1 MKRIFV
7 LILFTACLFS
17 IRAQSRDELIE
28 AYRRGTLTAS
38 QIENLK
44 RQYGI
49 TDIPTANIMSDMQ
62 SRRRDIQN
70 RDIPGRVG
78 QSPISSGEVS
88 VAASSRPQALEYQ
101 SAAYPEQDSL
111 ATDQEPMKIFGHEMF
126 RHRVGGFEQN
136 MNIATPENY
145 VLGAG
150 DEIIVDLWG
159 NSQSSMRME
168 LSPDGYVIVS
178 EVGPVMLAGLT
189 IKQAERRLRNAMSA
203 VYEGLTTG
211 DVEMMLS
218 LGRIRTIM
226 VDVAGE
232 VSESGT
238 YALPSLSTLFDALR
252 KAGGVSDI
260 GSVRRIGLYRSGK
273 QVAEIDLYKYI
284 VSGDNRQDIP
294 LRDGDLII
302 IEPHECV
309 VKISGDVRRPMRY
322 ELSRGE
328 SLSDAIGYAGGF
340 SSDANRQT
348 VGVVRRRGG
357 RRESHTVDSAA
368 FRSFMLEDGD
378 SVIVGGGIN
387 RYANRVE
394 LQGAVMRPGYYAID
408 EDTQTLKQLLHHAE
422 GLREDAFMPRAVLYR
437 EKDDFTREVVAID
450 LQGLMSGEIEDI
462 TLRPNDRFVILS
474 IDDMREEFTV
484 GIFGAVSHS
493 GDYPYAENMTIEDLI
508 VAAGGLRESA
518 STANITVVRRIKSP
532 HSLRTQEQ
540 LFEIFVVDVNR
551 GLSVKEGEFR
561 LRPFDQVFVRRSPVY
576 ITQSSVTVEG
586 EVAFAGRYPLSHR
599 NMRLS
604 EVVADAGYPT
614 SGAFIEGAYLLRK
627 MTAEERMQSDALQKL
642 IDMQRGRGG
651 ADSLRMNGINL
662 SEVYSVG
669 INLAEALAY
678 PGSDADVVLRDGDV
692 ISIPQYNGTVRVMGA
707 VLYPNSVTYV
717 AGKRLKY
724 YVDSAGGFDNRAR
737 RRGAFVIY
745 MNGMVSSGLSSK
757 IRPGCIVVV
766 PSKLP
771 VSPLRWNDILG
782 LASSSASTA
791 ALVMSA
797 INVAK

>member
-1 MKRIFV
+1 MKIICV
-7 LILFTACLFS
+7 LMLFMACLYDV
-17 IRAQSRDELIE
+17 RAQSHDELLE
-28 AYRRGTLTAS
+28 AFRRGTLTAA
-38 QIENLK
+38 QVENLK

-49 TDIPTANIMSDMQ
+49 SDALAATAMSDVQ
-62 SRRRDIQN
+62 SRRRDM
-70 RDIPGRVG
+70 VG
-78 QSPISSGEVS
+78 GGESATAPNKMPV
-88 VAASSRPQALEYQ
+88 VVNNQPQAAEYQ
-101 SAAYPEQDSL
+101 SSALPWRDSS
-111 ATDQEPMKIFGHEMF
+111 AIGRGPMKIFGHDMF
-126 RHRVGGFEQN
+126 QNRMGVVGPN

-145 VLGAG
+145 VLGPG
-150 DEIIVDLWG
+150 DELIVDLWG
-159 NSQSSMRME
+159 DTQSSMRME
-168 LSPDGYVIVS
+168 ISPDGYVVVS
-178 EVGPVMLAGLT
+178 DVGPLMLAGLT

-203 VYEGLTTG
+203 VYEGLMTG

-218 LGRIRTIM
+218 LGRVRTIR

-232 VSESGT
+232 VLSPGS
-238 YALPSLSTLFDALR
+238 YSLSSLATLFDALLA
-252 KAGGVSDI
+252 AGGVSDI
-260 GSVRRIGLYRSGK
+260 GSVRRIGLYRSGR
-273 QVAEIDLYKYI
+273 QVANVDLYKYI
-284 VSGDNRQDIP
+284 LSGDNRQDVH

-302 IEPHECV
+302 LGPQKCV
-309 VKISGDVRRPMRY
+309 VSIAGEVRRPMKY
-322 ELSRGE
+322 EMLDGE

-340 SSDANRQT
+340 SSDANRRS
-348 VGVVRRRGG
+348 VGVVRRGGG
-357 RRESHTVDSAA
+357 RYESHTIDSADA
-368 FRSFMLEDGD
+368 SSFVLEDGD
-378 SVIVGGGIN
+378 SVNVGGGIN

-408 EDTQTLKQLLHHAE
+408 EDVQTLKQLLSRAE

-450 LQGLMSGEIEDI
+450 LQGLMSGEVEDI
-462 TLRPNDRFVILS
+462 ALRPNDRFIVSS
-474 IDDMREEFTV
+474 IDDMREEYTV

-493 GDYPYAENMTIEDLI
+493 GDYPYAENMTIEDLM

-561 LRPFDQVFVRRSPVY
+561 LKPFDQVFVRRSPVY

-627 MTAEERMQSDALQKL
+627 MTPEERMQSDALQQL

-651 ADSLRMNGINL
+651 TDSLRMNGINL

-669 INLAEALAY
+669 INLAEALAH

-692 ISIPQYNGTVRVMGA
+692 ISVPQYNGTVRVMGA
-707 VLYPNSVTYV
+707 VLYPNSVTY
-717 AGKRLKY
+717 AEGKRLKY
-724 YVDSAGGFDNRAR
+724 YVDAAGGFDNRAR

-745 MNGMVSSGLSSK
+745 MNGMVSSGLSSE

-782 LASSSASTA
+782 LVSSSASTA

>member
-1 MKRIFV
+1 MKIICV
-7 LILFTACLFS
+7 LMLFMACLYDV
-17 IRAQSRDELIE
+17 RAQSHDELLE
-28 AYRRGTLTAS
+28 AFRRGTLTAA
-38 QIENLK
+38 QVENLK

-49 TDIPTANIMSDMQ
+49 SDALAATSMSDVQ
-62 SRRRDIQN
+62 SRRRDMA
-70 RDIPGRVG
+70 GG
-78 QSPISSGEVS
+78 GESATAPNKMPV
-88 VAASSRPQALEYQ
+88 VVNNQPQAAEYQ
-101 SAAYPEQDSL
+101 SSALPWRDSS
-111 ATDQEPMKIFGHEMF
+111 AIGPGPMKIFGHDMF
-126 RHRVGGFEQN
+126 HSRMGVVGPN

-145 VLGAG
+145 VLGPG
-150 DEIIVDLWG
+150 DELIVDLWG
-159 NSQSSMRME
+159 DTQSSMRME
-168 LSPDGYVIVS
+168 ISPDGYVVVS
-178 EVGPVMLAGLT
+178 DVGPLMLAGLT
-189 IKQAERRLRNAMSA
+189 IKQAERRLRNAMST

-211 DVEMMLS
+211 DVEIMLS
-218 LGRIRTIM
+218 LGRVRTIM

-232 VSESGT
+232 VLSPGS
-238 YALPSLSTLFDALR
+238 YSLSSLATLFDALLA
-252 KAGGVSDI
+252 AGGVSDI
-260 GSVRRIGLYRSGK
+260 GSVRRIGLYRSGR
-273 QVAEIDLYKYI
+273 QVANVDLYKYI
-284 VSGDNRQDIP
+284 LSGDNRQDVH

-302 IEPHECV
+302 LGPQKCV
-309 VKISGDVRRPMRY
+309 VSIAGEVRRPMKY
-322 ELSRGE
+322 EMLDGE

-340 SSDANRQT
+340 SGNANRQSI
-348 VGVVRRRGG
+348 GVVRRGGG
-357 RRESHTVDSAA
+357 RYESHTIDSAA
-368 FRSFMLEDGD
+368 SSSFVLEDGD
-378 SVIVGGGIN
+378 SVRVGGGIN

-394 LQGAVMRPGYYAID
+394 VQGAVMRAGYYAID
-408 EDTQTLKQLLHHAE
+408 EDVHTLKQLLSRAE
-422 GLREDAFMPRAVLYR
+422 GLREDAFMSRAVLYR

-450 LQGLMSGEIEDI
+450 LQGLMSGEVEDI
-462 TLRPNDRFVILS
+462 ALRPNDRFIVSS
-474 IDDMREEFTV
+474 IDDMREEYTV

-561 LRPFDQVFVRRSPVY
+561 LKPFDQVFVRRSPVY

-627 MTAEERMQSDALQKL
+627 MTPEERMQGDALQQL

-651 ADSLRMNGINL
+651 TDSLRMNGINL

-669 INLAEALAY
+669 INLAEALAH

-692 ISIPQYNGTVRVMGA
+692 ISVPQYNGTVRVMGA
-707 VLYPNSVTYV
+707 VLYPNSVTY
-717 AGKRLKY
+717 AEGKRLKY
-724 YVDSAGGFDNRAR
+724 YVDAAGGFDNRAR

-745 MNGMVSSGLSSK
+745 MNGMVSSGLSSE

-782 LASSSASTA
+782 LVSSSASTA